1 MDTETESLRTEVKR
15 LTERRQKGT
24 LESEKIRK
32 QLLHLSIPSN
42 MRSPRELKGLK
53 GRRTAAKEQ
62 TRALALFRGFN
73 SILRR
78 WKKLFF
84 SSML

>member
-42 MRSPRELKGLK
+42 MRSPRERTQGEKDCCQRTNKGSCPLQ
-53 GRRTAAKEQ
+53 G
-62 TRALALFRGFN
+62 L
-73 SILRR
+73 
-78 WKKLFF
+78 
-84 SSML
+84 